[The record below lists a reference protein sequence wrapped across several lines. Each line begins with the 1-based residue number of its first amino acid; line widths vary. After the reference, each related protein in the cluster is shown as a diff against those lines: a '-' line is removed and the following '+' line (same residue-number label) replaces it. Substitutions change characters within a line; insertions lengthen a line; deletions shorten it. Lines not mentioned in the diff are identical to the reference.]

1 MASAR
6 KKQDEKHLKILRDL
20 VSNPSNR
27 QCFDCHQRGPTYV
40 NMTIGSFVCTSCSG
54 LLRGLTP
61 PHRVKSISMATF
73 TPEEIE
79 LISSRGNE
87 YCRRIWLGLYEPG
100 RMTES
105 RDEQGIKDFMIAKY
119 EKKRYY
125 LDPSMANMNGKS
137 SSPQISSSSSSSTS
151 TLNSSNAASAISP
164 IKPLSSLVGSVT
176 LPALSTVSNPV
187 PAASNSFTPDDT
199 SSGFLVDFG
208 NLPVANHAVS
218 SGNKVD
224 PFGLPSTSTTTN
236 TNSNMNFADFDNNPI
251 FGSSN
256 ETDFFG
262 SFPHSN
268 LGAASTQTSTF
279 PAFSFNGDAFSTST
293 KFIPNGW
300 SLPQGSSLPTSQSF
314 PGVSQKTSSGGVN
327 AFQQPPAEDRYA
339 ALKDLDCLMKSQHS
353 EQSSTQS
360 GVQPDWGH
368 ASPPAPSWSA
378 FGTSPQPSGFNT
390 SGFPSEN
397 SSTPLTGTSNP
408 FTSSVSNPWGA
419 ADGAVANPFLSG
431 PSRQSDQSLG
441 FAWNG
446 NGSVGPN
453 GTSSMNGFHTNPSA
467 FPSSQ
472 SLTFPSKSWNA
483 ESTGNPFVMGPRTT
497 TGSHSNNPF
506 L

>member
-100 RMTES
+100 RMTET

-125 LDPSMANMNGKS
+125 LDPSMANMNGAT
-137 SSPQISSSSSSSTS
+137 SPPASLSSSSSTS

-176 LPALSTVSNPV
+176 LPVLSTVSNPI
-187 PAASNSFTPDDT
+187 PAAPNSFTPDDT

-208 NLPVANHAVS
+208 NMPLANHTTMA
-218 SGNKVD
+218 GNKVD
-224 PFGLPSTSTTTN
+224 PFALPSTSSITN

-256 ETDFFG
+256 G
-262 SFPHSN
+262 LPSN
-268 LGAASTQTSTF
+268 S
-279 PAFSFNGDAFSTST
+279 
-293 KFIPNGW
+293 I
-300 SLPQGSSLPTSQSF
+300 PTSQSF
-314 PGVSQKTSSGGVN
+314 PGVSQKSSSGSGN

-339 ALKDLDCLMKSQHS
+339 ALKDLDCLMKSQNS
-353 EQSSTQS
+353 EPSSTQS
-360 GVQPDWGH
+360 GAQPDWSH

-378 FGTSPQPSGFNT
+378 FGTSPQPGGFNS
-390 SGFPSEN
+390 SGFPSD
-397 SSTPLTGTSNP
+397 SSNAPSNAGPGTSNP

-431 PSRQSDQSLG
+431 QSRQTDQSLG

-446 NGSVGPN
+446 NGSGVGLN
-453 GTSSMNGFHTNPSA
+453 GTSPLNGFHTNTSA
-467 FPSSQ
+467 FPTSQ
-472 SLTFPSKSWNA
+472 SLTFPSKSWNTEPA
-483 ESTGNPFVMGPRTT
+483 GNPFVMGPRTT

>member
-100 RMTES
+100 RMTET

-125 LDPSMANMNGKS
+125 LDPSMANMNGAT
-137 SSPQISSSSSSSTS
+137 SPPASLSSSSSTS

-176 LPALSTVSNPV
+176 LPVLSTVSNPI
-187 PAASNSFTPDDT
+187 PAAPNSFTPDDT

-208 NLPVANHAVS
+208 NMPLANHATLA
-218 SGNKVD
+218 GNKVD
-224 PFGLPSTSTTTN
+224 PFGLPSTSSITN

-256 ETDFFG
+256 G
-262 SFPHSN
+262 LPSN
-268 LGAASTQTSTF
+268 S
-279 PAFSFNGDAFSTST
+279 
-293 KFIPNGW
+293 I
-300 SLPQGSSLPTSQSF
+300 PTSQSF
-314 PGVSQKTSSGGVN
+314 PGVSQKSSSGSGN

-339 ALKDLDCLMKSQHS
+339 ALKDLDCLMKSQNS
-353 EQSSTQS
+353 EPSSTQS
-360 GVQPDWGH
+360 GAQPDWSH

-378 FGTSPQPSGFNT
+378 FGTSPQPGGFNS
-390 SGFPSEN
+390 SGFPSD
-397 SSTPLTGTSNP
+397 SSNAPSNAGPGTSNP

-419 ADGAVANPFLSG
+419 ADGAMANPFLSG
-431 PSRQSDQSLG
+431 QSRQTDQSLG

-446 NGSVGPN
+446 NGSGVGLN
-453 GTSSMNGFHTNPSA
+453 GTSPLNGFHTNTSA
-467 FPSSQ
+467 FPTSQ
-472 SLTFPSKSWNA
+472 SLTFPSKSWNTEPA
-483 ESTGNPFVMGPRTT
+483 GNPFVMGPRTT